1 MDRVLTIILAG
12 GTGERLQPLTRVRS
26 KPAVPFAGKY
36 RLIDFSLSNCINSGI
51 RQIFVLVQYRSW
63 SLQRHIQEG
72 WGISSS
78 RLGEYIYCVPA
89 QQKIGEEWYQGT
101 ADAIRQN
108 LDLLQGKDFDQVLI
122 LSGDHVYKMNYRQMV
137 DYHRSNKAGFTI
149 SVIRVPKEQA
159 AGKLGVFEID
169 QNYRPLGFE
178 EKPEQP
184 KTIPEDEDHVLA
196 SMGIYIF
203 NVDTLM
209 EILNEDGDDFGKD
222 IIPGLVKKR
231 SDIFTYDFSQNNAIE
246 DYIAQVDNGIRKKIL
261 VERTRDSSYW
271 RDVGSIDSYYEANMD
286 LIGIDPLFNLY
297 TDKWLFRTYEKSMPP
312 SKCILGGRTL
322 DSMVSDGCIIS
333 GGIVQRSILSPGV
346 VVEKDAQV
354 DDSVILDNV
363 IIEPGV
369 KIKKAIIDKEVN
381 IRSNAQVGYDHEAD
395 IKRGCTISKKGVVVV
410 PRGTDF
416 GPE

>member
-1 MDRVLTIILAG
+1 MDKVLTIILAG

-36 RLIDFSLSNCINSGI
+36 RLIDFSLSNCINSDI

-72 WGISSS
+72 WEISSS

-108 LDLLQGKDFDQVLI
+108 LDLLRGKNFDQVLI
-122 LSGDHVYKMNYRQMV
+122 LSGDHVYKMNYKQMV
-137 DYHRSNKAGFTI
+137 DYHRSKKAGLTI
-149 SVIRVPKEQA
+149 SAIHVPVEQA

-169 QNYRPLGFE
+169 QNYRAIGFV
-178 EKPEQP
+178 EKPEHP
-184 KTIPEDEDHVLA
+184 KTIPGDEDHALA

-203 NVDTLM
+203 NADTLL
-209 EILNEDGDDFGKD
+209 EILEEEGDDFGKD
-222 IIPGLVKKR
+222 IIPRLVDKR
-231 SDIFTYDFSQNNAIE
+231 SDILLYDFSNNSIE
-246 DYIAQVDNGIRKKIL
+246 DFMIQVENGTRKKIL
-261 VERTRDSSYW
+261 VDRTRDSSYW

-286 LIGIDPLFNLY
+286 LIDIDPLFNLY
-297 TDKWLFRTYEKSMPP
+297 TDKWLFRTFERSLPP
-312 SKCILGGRTL
+312 SKCILGGKTL

-333 GGIVQRSILSPGV
+333 GGVVQRSILSPGV

-354 DDSVILDNV
+354 DDSVILDGV
-363 IIEPGV
+363 IIEPGA
-369 KIKKAIIDKEVN
+369 KIKKAIIDKEAI
-381 IRSNAQVGYDHEAD
+381 IRANMQVGYDHEAD
-395 IKRGCTISKKGVVVV
+395 VKRGCTVSKKGVVVV
-410 PRGTDF
+410 PRGMDF
-416 GPE
+416 SPE

>member
-1 MDRVLTIILAG
+1 MDRVLTIVLAG
-12 GTGERLQPLTRVRS
+12 GTGERLQPLTKVRS

-36 RLIDFSLSNCINSGI
+36 RLIDFSLSNCINSDI

-63 SLQRHIQEG
+63 SLQHHIQEG

-108 LDLLQGKDFDQVLI
+108 LDLLRNQNFDQVLI
-122 LSGDHVYKMNYRQMV
+122 LSGDHVYKMNYKQMV
-137 DYHRSNKAGFTI
+137 DHHRSGKAGLTI
-149 SVIRVPKEQA
+149 SAIRVPIKLA

-169 QNYRPLGFE
+169 QNFKAISFM

-184 KTIPEDEDHVLA
+184 KTIPGDDDHVLA

-203 NVDTLM
+203 NVDTLL
-209 EILNEDGDDFGKD
+209 EILKEDGDDFGKD
-222 IIPGLVKKR
+222 IIPRLVDQR
-231 SDIFTYDFSQNNAIE
+231 PDILLYDFSNNKIE
-246 DYIAQVDNGIRKKIL
+246 DFMIQVENGTREKIL
-261 VERTRDSSYW
+261 VDRTRDSSYW

-297 TDKWLFRTYEKSMPP
+297 TDRWLFRTFERSLPP
-312 SKCILGGRTL
+312 SKCILGGKTL

-333 GGIVQRSILSPGV
+333 GGTVQRSILSPGV
-346 VVEKDAQV
+346 VVEKEAQV
-354 DDSVILDNV
+354 DNSVIFDGV
-363 IIEPGV
+363 IIEPGA
-369 KIKKAIIDKEVN
+369 KIKNAIIDKEVS
-381 IRSNAQVGYDHEAD
+381 IRANTQVGYDHEAD
-395 IKRGCTISKKGVVVV
+395 MKRGCTISRKGVVVV
-410 PRGTDF
+410 PRGMDLR
-416 GPE
+416 PA